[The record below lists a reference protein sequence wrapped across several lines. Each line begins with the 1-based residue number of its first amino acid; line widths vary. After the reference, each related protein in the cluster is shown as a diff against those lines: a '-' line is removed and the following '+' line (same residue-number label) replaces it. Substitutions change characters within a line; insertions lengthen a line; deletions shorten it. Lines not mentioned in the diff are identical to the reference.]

1 MMKLAG
7 QRSKVKGQRLGLSF
21 YLLPFTFYLTVYLT
35 GCSGN
40 QFSAY
45 QVESFDT
52 TPITMSAQKVI
63 YVGNPDTEEEQHIR
77 AIAFDKGSNSAGHFR
92 IDTVKVGEQTVG
104 TKDIVIPP
112 GGALAITV
120 TYEPLNMETT
130 FANYGGWETGR
141 PEHWIPKP
149 ADEITEEDDSHAI
162 HRAILQASY
171 DYPKP
176 GIIQIELVGQ
186 AIVGPNGEIAAGG
199 KPGECTPGE
208 GVVCYTGG
216 FAIDIPQLYAGGPRD
231 LVLTGA
237 IKFAISGGEVSMRM
251 DDFPSALMILKS
263 SEIPELPSG
272 VTGTLVISGGQG
284 KTAAGT
290 FDGSRI
296 AMKDVV
302 FRIRFVLG
310 ELTAADVTPGLA
322 SMIDFEAP
330 NLEIDTIE
338 PLSQG
343 QITMHLETTLSD
355 KPSGND
361 LFDQFLSNAKVV
373 VVMKGQLVF

>member
-1 MMKLAG
+1 MRKHYQVILLLA
-7 QRSKVKGQRLGLSF
+7 SSF
-21 YLLPFTFYLTVYLT
+21 QLLAA
-35 GCSGN
+35 CSGN

-45 QVESFDT
+45 QVEEFDT

-63 YVGNPDTEEEQHIR
+63 YVANNDTGDEQHIR
-77 AIAFDKGSNSAGHFR
+77 AIGFDKGSNSAGHFR
-92 IDTVKVGEQTVG
+92 VDSVKVGEQSVG
-104 TKDIVIPP
+104 MKDIVVPP
-112 GGALAITV
+112 GGAMAIAV

-130 FANYGGWETGR
+130 FADYGGWVTGE
-141 PEHWIPKP
+141 PEHWIPRP
-149 ADEITEEDDSHAI
+149 ADEIEEKDTSHAI

-171 DYPKP
+171 DYPTP

-186 AIVGPNGEIAAGG
+186 AIIGPNGEIAAGG

-208 GVVCYTGG
+208 GVACYTGG

-237 IKFAISGGEVSMRM
+237 IKFTMSGGEASMRM
-251 DDFPSALMILKS
+251 DDFPAALMVLKS
-263 SEIPELPSG
+263 TEIPELPSG
-272 VTGTLVISGGQG
+272 VTGTLVISGGIG
-284 KTAAGT
+284 KSATGT

-296 AMKDVV
+296 SMKDVV

-322 SMIDFEAP
+322 SMIDFEVP
-330 NLEIDTIE
+330 NLEIDTLE

-343 QITMHLETTLSD
+343 NITMHLETTLSD

-361 LFDQFLSNAKVV
+361 LFDQFLSGAKVV
-373 VVMKGQLVF
+373 VVMKGQLSF